1 VSTQPEP
8 VTRDRPSDGIAGFL
22 ASVALFASLIGLAYR
37 PVRIIPFALLLALI
51 ATGMG
56 GRHQRLA
63 TAALGV
69 GAVCFMVGMA
79 IAVITNNPVF

>member
-1 VSTQPEP
+1 MSTQPEP

>member
-1 VSTQPEP
+1 